1 MKIKI
6 SENSKMASYQE
17 KLRVMRNAIWWKCLF
32 VWLFKSLK
40 HYQRFV
46 KRHHFAALS
55 PVFLL
60 NHCSSTL
67 TCNFTNSWSCFK
79 LFNMIRET
87 LWNTILTVPCTMYHV
102 LSVIALVHVSVCQSV
117 RVSIFEYL
125 WLFISFF

>member
-1 MKIKI
+1 MWKLKLVKTAKWRHTKR
-6 SENSKMASYQE
+6 SCVLWEMQFDEN
-17 KLRVMRNAIWWKCLF
+17 VCLF
-32 VWLFKSLK
+32 GCLSLK

-60 NHCSSTL
+60 NHCSSTS